1 MISLPATLHHY
12 WKSNP
17 KDHPAGNKV
26 RNKNVIYPLPSRA
39 SKKQVTIN
47 WQLRDREG
55 RTHHSSNIDPE
66 SRGAHPP
73 SFLSTLE
80 K

>member
-1 MISLPATLHHY
+1 
-12 WKSNP
+12 
-17 KDHPAGNKV
+17 V
-26 RNKNVIYPLPSRA
+26 RNNNVIYPPPSRA

-47 WQLRDREG
+47 RQLRDREG

-66 SRGAHPP
+66 SGGAHLS